1 MKRKKFLAGLTALV
15 MGLAFSVGSAS
26 ADITQGD
33 LAQTKLIPYFMTG
46 DGLATIIGVQLFA
59 APDEIANPDLKQDK
73 HLVDVSVYPNTGPD
87 ARGMPMA
94 SGTLCLDP
102 HGFGVVVLQGEEGE
116 STDTELRISTYGMMN
131 EGYVVVQYYAAKIG
145 CAISRLDPPDTTPNP
160 QVDDTGARTAF
171 EAMNKFATWAV
182 LQDVG
187 DGAFGTE
194 IPSATVDM
202 ESRVESATDDTA
214 VGRIARAAS
223 IVSSSNTAQALN
235 EPLVAVGTITC
246 NDSGVDGADA
256 ATNAPTPV
264 YGTADDGDS
273 PDCGLEQWASAP
285 PDTAV
290 DVNRDGDTDW
300 RDTVGKVAVRFD
312 VNEMNN
318 SESTIYIWVPTTD
331 VGRAVARGPS
341 SAVILCEHEGPAMA
355 RDVTA
360 MVGLPDMVNVINPMV
375 LMADMDDPCEGR
387 GQLIVDLAFAGPVFG
402 DTPTQ
407 TEALIWSH
415 IAQAGGGYRL
425 NFLGYRKQ

>member
-59 APDEIANPDLKQDK
+59 APDEIADPDLKQDK

-87 ARGMPMA
+87 AKGMPMA

-160 QVDDTGARTAF
+160 QVDDDGARTAF
-171 EAMNKFATWAV
+171 EAVNEFATWAV

-194 IPSATVDM
+194 IPSATVTM
-202 ESRVESATDDTA
+202 ESNDT
-214 VGRIARAAS
+214 GRPTVAAS
-223 IVSSSNTAQALN
+223 DQSLVS
-235 EPLVAVGTITC
+235 PVVADNTITC
-246 NDSGVDGADA
+246 TDSVDG
-256 ATNAPTPV
+256 
-264 YGTADDGDS
+264 GTAYS
-273 PDCGLEQWASAP
+273 QTAVCGLEKWP
-285 PDTAV
+285 VTATT
-290 DVNRDGDTDW
+290 DVNRDGDSDW

-312 VNEMNN
+312 VNEMNG
-318 SESTIYIWVPTTD
+318 SESTIYIWVPTSD

-360 MVGLPDMVNVINPMV
+360 MVGLPDMVNVINPLD
-375 LMADMDDPCEGR
+375 LMEDMDDPCEGR
-387 GQLIVDLAFAGPVFG
+387 GQLIVDLAFAGAEFG

>member
-160 QVDDTGARTAF
+160 QVDDNGARTTF
-171 EAMNKFATWAV
+171 EAVNEFATWAV

-194 IPSATVDM
+194 IPSATVAM
-202 ESRVESATDDTA
+202 ETASQADGTARTGRAAVAADTA
-214 VGRIARAAS
+214 NA
-223 IVSSSNTAQALN
+223 NDLN
-235 EPLVAVGTITC
+235 DPAVLPNTITC
-246 NDSGVDGADA
+246 TDSYNPDA
-256 ATNAPTPV
+256 ETTPV
-264 YGTADDGDS
+264 AYNQAAV
-273 PDCGLEQWASAP
+273 CGLEKWAVP
-285 PDTAV
+285 PDTAA
-290 DVNRDGDTDW
+290 DSNRDGDTDW